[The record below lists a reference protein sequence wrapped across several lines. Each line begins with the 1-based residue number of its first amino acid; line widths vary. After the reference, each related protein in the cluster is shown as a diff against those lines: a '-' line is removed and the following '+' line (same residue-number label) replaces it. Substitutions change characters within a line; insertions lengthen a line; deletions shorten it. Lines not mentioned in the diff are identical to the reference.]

1 MFDIF
6 IKRPVLA
13 TVISLLILLL
23 GLKAVFSLQIR
34 QFPELFNTVITVT
47 TTYPGADADLMQGFI
62 TDPIQKAV
70 STADGVDYLTSRSA
84 FGVSVVEVHVRLNED
99 PNKAMT
105 EVISKVNETR
115 SLLPRGINDPVIE
128 KSTGAD
134 YDVMYIAFS
143 SNVMTPSQITDYLMR
158 VIQPNLSTVAGV
170 ANPEILGSQKFAM
183 RIWIDPLK
191 LAQFNLSA
199 DDIRQALEA
208 NNFQATA
215 GSAKGVFDVVGTT
228 ARTDLRDEEGFRN
241 LVIKNDAT
249 RLIRLRDVATVKLG
263 PESSDSSVYVNG
275 DKAVFVGI
283 KTTPTAN
290 PLTVVNDVRAML
302 PKLEAD
308 MPSGMKLTIAY
319 DQTEFV
325 RASISEVLH
334 TIVEAAVIVMV
345 VIFLFMGSFRSVLIP
360 LVTIPLSLIGVCLFL
375 LILGFSINLLT
386 LLAMV
391 LAIGL
396 VVDDAIVVVENVHRH
411 IEEGRT
417 PFDAAIIGTR
427 EIATPVISM
436 TVTLAAVYAP
446 IAFMTGLTG
455 ALFKEFALTLAGAV
469 VVSGIIA
476 LTLSP
481 MMCSKVLKHD
491 SNKRGL
497 AARLDSLF
505 DRVQRVYLRWLD
517 ASLHDRLATVVFAL
531 IVCGSLYFLIKAI
544 PTELA
549 PEEDQGYALVVY
561 NGPSEANIDYM
572 DRFAGQMT
580 KAFGDVKEM
589 ISFFTINGIT
599 NVNNGI
605 AFGVFKPWED
615 RDRSQKQIIE
625 EMTGKFAK
633 VTGLQGGVYG
643 DSSLPGA
650 DGLPLQF
657 VITTTTDYRSL
668 NEVAQRLKEKAEQS
682 GMFIYNDIDLKFE
695 KPQTIVEIDRDKAAA
710 YGVRMQDIAST
721 LSTLT
726 GGDYINL
733 MNLYNRSYQVI
744 PQVARIDR
752 LDPDKLGQF
761 YVKTVD
767 DRSIPL
773 SSLITLREEVQPVDL
788 NQFNQQ
794 NAATLSGVLM
804 PGVTLGTAIAFLENA
819 SKEILPEGFSY
830 DFAGQSRQ
838 YIQEGS
844 ALYVTFAFALAIIFL
859 VLAAQF
865 ESLRDPLVIMVSVP
879 LSICGALI
887 PLALGAGIVTGASMN
902 IYSQVGL
909 VTLIGL
915 ITKHGILIC
924 EVAKEQQMY
933 HGLSRLEAVKIA
945 AGLRLRPILMT
956 TAAMVAGLI
965 PLMFATG
972 AGAASRFSIAIVIVA
987 GISIGTLFTLF
998 VLPVI
1003 YTFLASD
1010 HRPKA
1015 AAGHGQDLTS
1025 TPREPTVSPH

>member
-13 TVISLLILLL
+13 VVVSLLILLL
-23 GLKAVFSLQIR
+23 GMKALSSLQIR

-62 TDPIQKAV
+62 TDPIQKSVA
-70 STADGVDYLTSRSA
+70 TADGVDYLTSRSA
-84 FGVSVVEVHVRLNED
+84 FGVSVIEVHIRLNED

-134 YDVMYIAFS
+134 YDVMYLAFS
-143 SNVMTPSQITDYLMR
+143 STAMTPSQITDYMMR
-158 VIQPNLSTVAGV
+158 VIQPNLSTIAGV
-170 ANPEILGSQKFAM
+170 ANPEILGGQKYAM
-183 RIWIDPLK
+183 RIWLDPVK
-191 LAQFNLSA
+191 LAQFNLSS
-199 DDIRQALEA
+199 DNVRLALEA
-208 NNFQATA
+208 NNIQATA
-215 GSAKGVFDVVGTT
+215 GSAKGVFDVIGTT
-228 ARTDLRDEEGFRN
+228 ARTDLRDEEGFRD
-241 LVIKNDAT
+241 LVLKNDRM
-249 RLIRLRDVATVKLG
+249 RLTRLRDVATVALG

-275 DKAVFVGI
+275 DKAVFIGI

-290 PLTVVNDVRAML
+290 PLTVVNDVRQML

-308 MPSGMKLTIAY
+308 MPPSMKLTIAY
-319 DQTEFV
+319 DQTTFV
-325 RASISEVLH
+325 RAAISEVLH
-334 TIVEAAVIVMV
+334 TIAEAAVIVMV

-417 PFDAAIIGTR
+417 PFDAAIFGTR

-436 TVTLAAVYAP
+436 TITLAAVYAP
-446 IAFMTGLTG
+446 IAFLTGLTG

-469 VVSGIIA
+469 IVSGVIA

-481 MMCSKVLKHD
+481 MMCSRVLKHD
-491 SNKRGL
+491 DDKKGL
-497 AARLDSLF
+497 SARLDTLF
-505 DRVQRVYLRWLD
+505 GRVQRVYLRWLD

-531 IVCGSLYFLIKAI
+531 IVSASLFFLFRAI
-544 PTELA
+544 PNELA
-549 PEEDQGYALVVY
+549 PEEDQGYSLVVY
-561 NGPSEANIDYM
+561 NGPSDANIDYM
-572 DRFAGQMT
+572 NRFSADMT
-580 KAFGDVKEM
+580 KAFGDIDELT
-589 ISFFTINGIT
+589 SFFTINGIS
-599 NVNNGI
+599 NVNDGI
-605 AFGVFKPWED
+605 AFGVFKPWEE
-615 RDRSQKQIIE
+615 RDRSQKQIIGD
-625 EMTGKFAK
+625 MTAKFAG
-633 VTGLQGGVYG
+633 VTGLSGGVFG
-643 DSSLPGA
+643 DSPLPGTT
-650 DGLPLQF
+650 GVPVQF
-657 VITTTTDYRSL
+657 AITTTADYRSL
-668 NEVAQRLKEKAEQS
+668 NEVAQRLKEKAQES
-682 GMFIYNDIDLKFE
+682 GLFIYTDLDLKYE

-721 LSTLT
+721 LSVLT

-733 MNLYNRSYQVI
+733 MNLYNRSYKVI

-752 LDPDKLGQF
+752 LDPEKLGQF
-761 YVKTVD
+761 YVKTIEGKA
-767 DRSIPL
+767 IPL
-773 SSLITLREEVQPVDL
+773 SSLVTLREEVQPVNL

-794 NAATLSGVLM
+794 NAAMLSGVPM
-804 PGVTLGTAIAFLENA
+804 AGVSMGTIIDFLQKT
-819 SKEILPEGFSY
+819 SREILPEGFSY
-830 DFAGQSRQ
+830 DYAGQSRQ
-838 YIQEGS
+838 YIQEGT
-844 ALYVTFAFALAIIFL
+844 ALYVTFGFALAIIFL

-865 ESLRDPLVIMVSVP
+865 ESLRDPLVILISVP

-887 PLALGAGIVTGASMN
+887 PLALGAGFVTGASMN

-933 HGLSRLEAVKIA
+933 HGHARREAVKIA

-972 AGAASRFSIAIVIVA
+972 AGAASRFSIAVVIVA

-1010 HRPKA
+1010 HRPKDA
-1015 AAGHGQDLTS
+1015 AQDVHGVAHGVPDQAG
-1025 TPREPTVSPH
+1025 R

>member
-6 IKRPVLA
+6 IKRPILA
-13 TVISLLILLL
+13 TVVSLLILLL
-23 GLKAVFSLQIR
+23 GLKALASLQIR

-70 STADGVDYLTSRSA
+70 ATADGIDYLTSRSA

-99 PNKAMT
+99 PNVAMT

-115 SLLPRGINDPVIE
+115 SLLPRGINDPMIE
-128 KSTGAD
+128 KTTGD
-134 YDVMYIAFS
+134 DTDVMYLAFS
-143 SNVMTPSQITDYLMR
+143 STVMNPSQITDYMMR

-183 RIWIDPLK
+183 RIWLDPTK
-191 LAQFNLSA
+191 LAQFDLST
-199 DDIRQALEA
+199 DDIRLALEA

-215 GSAKGVFDVVGTT
+215 GSAKGVYDVVGTT
-228 ARTDLRDEEGFRN
+228 ARTDLRDEEGFRE
-241 LVIKNDAT
+241 LVIRNDGT
-249 RLIRLRDVATVKLG
+249 RLVRLRDVATVALG

-275 DKAVFVGI
+275 EKAVFIGI

-290 PLTVVNDVRAML
+290 PLTVVDDVRKML

-308 MPSGMKLTIAY
+308 LPPGMRLTIAY
-319 DQTEFV
+319 DQTTFV
-325 RASISEVLH
+325 RAAIQEVLT
-334 TIVEAAVIVMV
+334 TIGEAAVIVMV

-411 IEEGRT
+411 IEEGRS
-417 PFDAAIIGTR
+417 PFEAAIVGTR

-436 TVTLAAVYAP
+436 TITLAAVYAP
-446 IAFMTGLTG
+446 IAFMSGLTG
-455 ALFKEFALTLAGAV
+455 ALFREFALTLAGAV
-469 VVSGIIA
+469 IVSGVIA

-481 MMCSKVLKHD
+481 MMCSKVLTHD
-491 SNKRGL
+491 DNKRGL
-497 AARLDSLF
+497 AARLDTLF
-505 DRVQRVYLRWLD
+505 DKVQHIYLRWLN
-517 ASLHDRLATVVFAL
+517 ASLHDRLATVIFAL
-531 IVCGSLYFLIKAI
+531 IVSGSLYFLFKAI
-544 PTELA
+544 PNELA
-549 PEEDQGYALVVY
+549 PEEDQGYALIFY
-561 NGPSEANIDYM
+561 SGPPSANIDYM
-572 DRFAGQMT
+572 NRFADEMT
-580 KAFGDVKEM
+580 KAFHDIPEM
-589 ISFFTINGIT
+589 ESFFTINGTT
-599 NVNNGI
+599 NVNDGI
-605 AFGVFKPWED
+605 AFPVFKPWDE
-615 RDRSQKQIIE
+615 RDRSQKEIVQD
-625 EMTGKFAK
+625 MTTRFAK
-633 VTGLQGGVYG
+633 VTGLQGGVFS
-643 DSSLPGA
+643 DAPLPGA
-650 DGLPLQF
+650 TGLPLQF
-657 VITTTTDYRSL
+657 VITTTADYRSL
-668 NEVAQRLKEKAEQS
+668 NEVSQRFLEKAQQS
-682 GMFIYNDIDLKFE
+682 GLFVYNDLDLKFQ

-721 LSTLT
+721 LSILT

-752 LDPDKLGQF
+752 LDPDKLGEF
-761 YVKTVD
+761 YVKTID
-767 DRSIPL
+767 GNAIPL
-773 SSLITLREEVQPVDL
+773 SSLVTLREEVQPVDL

-794 NAATLSGVLM
+794 NAATLSGVLT
-804 PGVTLGTAIAFLENA
+804 PGVTLGTAITFLEQA
-819 SKEILPEGFSY
+819 AREVLPDGFSY
-830 DFAGQSRQ
+830 DFSGQSRQ

-844 ALYVTFAFALAIIFL
+844 ALYLTFIFALAVIFL

-865 ESLRDPLVIMVSVP
+865 ESLRDPLVILVSVP

-887 PLALGAGIVTGASMN
+887 PLALGANVITGASMN

-933 HGLSRLEAVKIA
+933 YGLTRLEAVKVA

-956 TAAMVAGLI
+956 TAAMVTGLI
-965 PLMFATG
+965 PLLFATG
-972 AGAASRFSIAIVIVA
+972 AGASSRFSMAIVIVA

-1010 HRPKA
+1010 HRPKDVSS
-1015 AAGHGQDLTS
+1015 GHEVTA
-1025 TPREPTVSPH
+1025 PTVSH